1 MQHSMEYADYGR
13 SYALVNSGG
22 TWEMS
27 VPSSQFTYEPKAVLK
42 KEKKNEVIRKKKRQH
57 RTKK

>member
-27 VPSSQFTYEPKAVLK
+27 VPSSQFTYEPKVVLKKKKKKEWSHK
-42 KEKKNEVIRKKKRQH
+42 KEKKA
-57 RTKK
+57 T

>member
-42 KEKKNEVIRKKKRQH
+42 KKKEWSHKKEKKA
-57 RTKK
+57 T

>member
-42 KEKKNEVIRKKKRQH
+42 KKKNEVIRKKKRQH